1 MAESAP
7 KDVTVIGKDAKF
19 TGEMTFDTTVRVLGT
34 FDGKLN
40 GSGELQVAGGAMC
53 KADVEVKSVVVDGT
67 IEGNVFAKEKLQLN
81 ATSVV
86 KGDVVAGKMVMA
98 EGATLFGQCAVGAEV
113 VKAKGGGEPQAASSS
128 GSPSSSSRPAE
139 SASQKK

>member
-1 MAESAP
+1 MAESAS

-34 FDGKLN
+34 FDGKLT
-40 GSGELQVAGGAMC
+40 GTGELQVANGAMC

-113 VKAKGGGEPQAASSS
+113 VKAKSAPGEQGAAQPRQAESS
-128 GSPSSSSRPAE
+128 G
-139 SASQKK
+139 QKK